1 MCISA
6 PISFTVSAAL
16 AAIGVA
22 TIRKAMLYDRRML
35 VFSLFP
41 AIFSFHQFTE
51 GMVWLSL
58 SGAVDG
64 KFYSYA
70 YIFVAVL
77 VWPILT
83 PLASALA
90 ETDPDM
96 KRHRYAFF
104 GAALVVLGYLVFK
117 LVNASGLD
125 VKVVDHSLSYVIKYD
140 TEPPAYAEY
149 VYAAATLLPLLDS
162 EQLRAQ
168 IDRRPRRRDFSIRGH
183 GERRGLVL
191 GVVSLCCDLQHA
203 AISCDQ
209 RSRGRVGCRRGG
221 LKAHMGAAV
230 SL

>member
-1 MCISA
+1 
-6 PISFTVSAAL
+6 
-16 AAIGVA
+16 
-22 TIRKAMLYDRRML
+22 MLYDRRML

-149 VYAAATLLPLLDS
+149 VYAAATLLPLLTLS
-162 EQLRAQ
+162 NSALRLIGVLVGATFLYAVMEKEEVW
-168 IDRRPRRRDFSIRGH
+168 FSAWC
-183 GERRGLVL
+183 L
-191 GVVSLCCDLQHA
+191 SA
-203 AISCDQ
+203 AIFSTLLFLAIKGPEDA
-209 RSRGRVGCRRGG
+209 SVV
-221 LKAHMGAAV
+221 AAAA
-230 SL
+230 SKPTWEPP